1 MAEAFLRKYAG
12 DRFEVYSAGLDPAPI
27 HPYVYKV
34 MAEED
39 IEMEGHTSKGIQQF
53 LNKMHFGYLI
63 TVCAKAEAKCPIFPG
78 VGERIYWPIEDP
90 VPFEGTEQEKLEKFR
105 EARDQIK
112 QHILDWLEE
121 RPRRT
126 GPTIHTST
134 TKGNQS

>member
-1 MAEAFLRKYAG
+1 MAEAFLREYAG

-34 MAEED
+34 MTEED
-39 IEMEGHTSKGIQQF
+39 ISMEGHTSKGIGEF

-78 VGERIYWPIEDP
+78 VGERLYWPIEDP
-90 VPFEGTEQEKLEKFR
+90 VPFEGTEQKKLEKFR

-112 QHILDWLEE
+112 RHVLEWLEE
-121 RPRRT
+121 DQQDS
-126 GPTIHTST
+126 GPTIRPREEERHSA
-134 TKGNQS
+134 